1 MVVSNFYDVTKQS
14 DKKITPLIRLKRR
27 YVSAGVDTFDATWTN
42 ITPYLLQN
50 GLGTINFGI
59 DDQQYIAGITK
70 ISNVELTFDNTY
82 GKFNNNSN
90 TQSMWFDS
98 VTSYYLENSLVNISF
113 LGEYNNVVYT
123 SNTEF
128 EGLIKHAEVKYID
141 ARASFLIVSKLD
153 LLKELYT
160 DSLFYNPWLKSSDCF
175 QSLNEMKYNIS
186 TTFTNYGITYSAFVP
201 NVNFIFNATVQNQNY
216 MNFLTKLAEQSNS
229 IWGLNKRDTMFFNF
243 LGNSYTE
250 GTGILPNDSNT
261 VCVFNRFDNLLS
273 TGVLGSQ
280 YFIVGDDLS
289 PTYSSYNF
297 SQVPPRLYLVDE
309 SATTDNLSI
318 TTINNKI
325 CLDLKAYQNKAI
337 IANNKYFYNTS
348 ASGYMYSDPIINTN
362 TQSYT
367 YECMI
372 KVEKSTYRGV
382 ASSVQNNSMSC
393 TYQLFGVGRLDEY
406 MGVYNTYNG
415 GGAYS
420 LSTCKLLAR
429 ASVQHPVLMFQS
441 DAKDNF
447 YFACQDQS
455 QTIGYKYSSRGNLP
469 VSDWAY
475 IAMSYNASTGSR
487 SFYLDGE
494 LIYNID
500 NFSESTMD
508 WAMTYGSMAFFCRPL
523 CSDIFEGTTGS
534 VWPWGGGEGQTTYT
548 RVQSKQFQ
556 SRKSFYYSNI
566 RISNICRTSAEIKN
580 NTYSLFNNTNF
591 FSITSYNFYNKT
603 NNQNIYSIYGYED
616 GINRVANKVNFVNQI
631 KDYKYKTVIHA
642 QNSSFGGS
650 LTSITFNIFNLEE
663 TNPNIFS
670 FSSTDMSLLSI
681 NLNQAGYVSTYTT
694 GYDLILWSDNN
705 NNIQLKVNDAWCSAF
720 YLTVTTG
727 TEAFKISNNVS
738 GEDTKGIIQGVNYQ
752 TPDSYLENTASSDIY
767 GTRIMNFNN
776 KDFTTN
782 LSYTV
787 ALATSYLSYTSYPK
801 ARCSIDVPFLYED
814 FDLFKQVTINYTPI
828 LNDLSQPVGNINWT
842 SKQFHI
848 LGLKNDYNSMKT
860 SLRLREV

>member
-82 GKFNNNSN
+82 GKFNNNAN
-90 TQSMWFDS
+90 TQSIWFDS

-128 EGLIKHAEVKYID
+128 EGLIKHAEVKHID

-186 TTFTNYGITYSAFVP
+186 TTFTNYGITLSAFVP

-216 MNFLTKLAEQSNS
+216 MSFLTKLAEQSNS

-261 VCVFNRFDNLLS
+261 VCVFNNLNS
-273 TGVLGSQ
+273 TIGTLILADDQPYTNSGVFQISNNGGIMIQ
-280 YFIVGDDLS
+280 GI
-289 PTYSSYNF
+289 PPSSM
-297 SQVPPRLYLVDE
+297 
-309 SATTDNLSI
+309 SI
-318 TTINNKI
+318 TTIERKI
-325 CLDLKAYQNKAI
+325 CVDNPYGTNFIEKRQNW
-337 IANNKYFYNTS
+337 YNTS
-348 ASGYMYSDPIINTN
+348 ASFHAYGVPIIYTN

-367 YECMI
+367 YECML
-372 KVEKSTYRGV
+372 KVKKDEFKGSQLWD
-382 ASSVQNNSMSC
+382 QNNSVSSS
-393 TYQLFGVGRLDEY
+393 YQIFGSARIDEIRSDARIY
-406 MGVYNTYNG
+406 NTSGVY
-415 GGAYS
+415 S
-420 LSTCKLLAR
+420 LTEDRYHGRTSL
-429 ASVQHPVLMFQS
+429 QHPILMFQY
-441 DAKDNF
+441 DAKNGF
-447 YFACQDQS
+447 YYACQDQS
-455 QTIGYKYSSRGNLP
+455 HTVGYKYSSRGNLP
-469 VSDWAY
+469 INDWAY

-500 NFSESTMD
+500 NFSESTMN
-508 WAMTYGSMAFFCRPL
+508 WANTYGCLNFFFKPQQSTIFTPNTYYTYDWGTGTVFSMAMWSA
-523 CSDIFEGTTGS
+523 SDY
-534 VWPWGGGEGQTTYT
+534 VH
-548 RVQSKQFQ
+548 
-556 SRKSFYYSNI
+556 YYFSNM
-566 RISNICRTSAEIKN
+566 RISSNVRSATEIKN
-580 NTYSLFNNTNF
+580 NAYSLYNNTNF

-603 NNQNIYSIYGYED
+603 NNQNIYSIYDYDD
-616 GINRVANKVNFVNQI
+616 GVNRLINKVNFI
-631 KDYKYKTVIHA
+631 KQVEDYDYKTGIY
-642 QNSSFGGS
+642 FGGAGS
-650 LTSITFNIFNLEE
+650 GYTVTLNIYNL
-663 TNPNIFS
+663 NIENMNS
-670 FSSTDMSLLSI
+670 FSYTTTDMSLLAYTLKNNSYVATYNANALDI
-681 NLNQAGYVSTYTT
+681 YTNDIQNIKLTTSEGYVW
-694 GYDLILWSDNN
+694 GFN
-705 NNIQLKVNDAWCSAF
+705 
-720 YLTVTTG
+720 LTMT
-727 TEAFKISNNVS
+727 S
-738 GEDTKGIIQGVNYQ
+738 GELSYRAYNTNTGANLEQVVGI
-752 TPDSYLENTASSDIY
+752 TPGYNIDIPNLSLENTASSDIY

-776 KDFTTN
+776 TDFTTN